1 MKHLLLA
8 LLSGIL
14 LAIAWPTYG
23 ISLFIFVAWIP
34 LLLVEYQLRSTGKPY
49 KGKVF
54 LFSYLSFLLWNTF
67 TTWWIWNSTIVG
79 ALFAILVNS
88 LLMTLVFLAYHLVA
102 KRSTAKISSI
112 FLITIWIA
120 FEKFHHHWDFS
131 WPWLTLGNVFSENI
145 TWIQWYEYTGIF
157 GGSLWVL
164 LVNILLFHSLR
175 LLLETKDK
183 RLFYKRIGKISFL
196 VVLPICLSLGIYT
209 RYKEEG
215 KPIEVVALQPNID
228 PYEEKYS
235 LSNEQTITLLLKLA
249 KEGVTENTH
258 FVLTPE
264 TVISQGVYRLEEISQ
279 DKELAPLHTFLEKYP
294 QLNWVMGTAIYQVL
308 TDKSK
313 IAPQSNYNPRQ
324 NYWFNDY
331 NSAFLLNSFGIMGF
345 HHKSKLVVGV
355 ENMPLQ
361 SVLKPILGDIMIDLG
376 GTVAVKTTQKT
387 PSVLSSLSEEKVAPV
402 ICYESI
408 YGEYIGQYVK
418 KGAQFLGVL
427 TNDAWWGDTQGYK
440 QLLSYTQ
447 LRAIETRKSIARSA
461 NTGISAFINQRGE
474 ITSSLG
480 YEKRGFL
487 RATLLANDK
496 VTTYV
501 RYGDYIA
508 RLCAFVG
515 IGIFLVSFLRKRS
528 EV

>member
-1 MKHLLLA
+1 MKNILLA
-8 LLSGIL
+8 LLSGGL
-14 LAIAWPTYG
+14 FALAWPTYG
-23 ISLFIFVAWIP
+23 ITFLIFFSFVP
-34 LLLVEYQLRSTGKPY
+34 LLIAEYQLRSSGKSS

-54 LFSYLSFLLWNTF
+54 LLAYLSFFIWNVF
-67 TTWWIWNSTIVG
+67 TTWWIWNSTEIGG
-79 ALFAILVNS
+79 AFAILVNS
-88 LLMTLVFLAYHLVA
+88 LLMATVFLIYHLVA
-102 KRSTAKISSI
+102 KRNSLKISTV
-112 FLITIWIA
+112 FFVTVWIS

-131 WPWLTLGNVFSENI
+131 WPWLTLGNVFSKNI

-331 NSAFLLNSFGIMGF
+331 NSAFLLNTYGIMGF

-361 SVLKPILGDIMIDLG
+361 SVLRPILGNIMIDLG
-376 GTVAVKTTQKT
+376 GTVAVKTTQKK
-387 PSVLSSLSEEKVAPV
+387 PSVFVSDEESVAPI

-408 YGEYIGQYVK
+408 YGEYVTEYIK

-427 TNDAWWGDTQGYK
+427 TNDAWWGNTQGHK
-440 QLLSYTQ
+440 QLLSYTR
-447 LRAIETRKSIARSA
+447 LRAIETRKSVARSA
-461 NTGISAFINQRGE
+461 NTGISAFISQRGDIIKQLE
-474 ITSSLG
+474 YGKEGSL
-480 YEKRGFL
+480 KQ
-487 RATLLANDK
+487 TLLLNDE

-508 RLCAFVG
+508 RISAF
-515 IGIFLVSFLRKRS
+515 ISLGIFLMSFLKKRS

>member
-1 MKHLLLA
+1 M
-8 LLSGIL
+8 I
-14 LAIAWPTYG
+14 
-23 ISLFIFVAWIP
+23 
-34 LLLVEYQLRSTGKPY
+34 
-49 KGKVF
+49 
-54 LFSYLSFLLWNTF
+54 
-67 TTWWIWNSTIVG
+67 
-79 ALFAILVNS
+79 
-88 LLMTLVFLAYHLVA
+88 
-102 KRSTAKISSI
+102 
-112 FLITIWIA
+112 
-120 FEKFHHHWDFS
+120 
-131 WPWLTLGNVFSENI
+131 
-145 TWIQWYEYTGIF
+145 
-157 GGSLWVL
+157 
-164 LVNILLFHSLR
+164 
-175 LLLETKDK
+175 
-183 RLFYKRIGKISFL
+183 
-196 VVLPICLSLGIYT
+196 VLPICLSWGIYT

-235 LSNEQTITLLLKLA
+235 LSNEQTITLLLELA

-515 IGIFLVSFLRKRS
+515 VGIFLVSFLRKRS